1 MAIPKGLRETSRI
14 LRKHAKDVRRDA
26 DLARERSKK
35 LREIADR
42 AKLSGDAKH
51 AHAEAASRRQDE
63 R

>member
-1 MAIPKGLRETSRI
+1 MATPKDLRETSRI
-14 LRKHAKDVRRDA
+14 LRKHAKEVRRDA

-51 AHAEAASRRQDE
+51 AHAEAARQRQDE